1 MWIIELENLI
11 LEEILY
17 EWESFLFSKD
27 VYWPGHIKSK
37 NLPATYKNV
46 RISAGRLLIS
56 TKLLGE
62 EIARN
67 KDVGSV
73 VIENLQKFENLTTLW
88 KSNWTKKIEIE
99 IPVRTRQWQRIIKEM
114 DSDRDYSNYQL
125 GNDLQIR
132 LLLGLLVDEVDHSE
146 KNNYLEMI
154 KISDMKFRAL
164 TFEND
169 FVWEDQYSL
178 LFNRDQFWYL
188 YRTVSGSGGE
198 K

>member
-1 MWIIELENLI
+1 MWIIELENLL
-11 LEEILY
+11 LEELLS
-17 EWESFLFSKD
+17 EWEPFLFSRD
-27 VYWPGHIKSK
+27 VYWPGYIKRK
-37 NLPATYKNV
+37 NLPSTYKNL
-46 RISAGRLLIS
+46 RISAGRLLIA
-56 TKLLGE
+56 TKLLSE
-62 EIARN
+62 EVVRN
-67 KDVGSV
+67 VDVSSV
-73 VIENLQKFENLTTLW
+73 IVDNLQKFNELTNQW

-99 IPVRTRQWQRIIKEM
+99 IPVRTRQWQRIIKEI

-169 FVWEDQYSL
+169 FVWEDQYSI

-188 YRTVSGSGGE
+188 YRTFSDSGGE